1 MNKTALL
8 VIDLINEIIDEKGA
22 LGPHG
27 YTDFIKKNESLE
39 KINQLIDFCNAT
51 GCAIPIFIRVEFSED
66 YREQLKNSPIFKD
79 ADKFGLFKKNTWST
93 QFHADLHIIDTDIVI
108 SKYRVSPFYGTN
120 LKLILDDLKIEELLI
135 CGVSTQMAIE
145 STVREA
151 HDIGYSAIVIEDC
164 CISSDEEVHNNSIN
178 NMKNFSEVLNLKT
191 FLFKNN
197 IKNI

>member
-1 MNKTALL
+1 MSKTALL

-27 YTDFIKKNESLE
+27 YCDFIKKNESLE
-39 KINQLIDFCNAT
+39 KINQLIDFCNASDF
-51 GCAIPIFIRVEFSED
+51 AIPIYVRVEFSED

-79 ADKFGLFKKNTWST
+79 AGKFGLFKKNTWST
-93 QFHADLHIIDTDIVI
+93 QFHSNLHIKDTDIVI

-120 LKLILDDLKIEELLI
+120 LKLILDDLKIDELLI
-135 CGVSTQMAIE
+135 CGVSTQLAIE

-164 CISSDEEVHNNSIN
+164 CISSSVEIHNNSIN
-178 NMKNFSEVLNLKT
+178 NIKNFSEVLNLNT
-191 FLFKNN
+191 LIFK
-197 IKNI
+197 KNI